1 VVVQRVL
8 ARDSLPLR
16 LLELR
21 LVLVLRRVLELLG
34 VTKLRRVLEDFAA
47 LAEQLL
53 LQGAPAALEELDY
66 LRAQDDLGH
75 LVTEL
80 LQALGDLPGPV
91 GPEEMEFRRA
101 QDVLAVLEEQAQ
113 GGLVAGLVLVVPEEI
128 ALGPVGLAGFA
139 ARWDSVAR
147 LGSAVHWDFLL
158 VQYLGHWG
166 FLLVQYLGH

>member
-1 VVVQRVL
+1 MVVQRVL

-75 LVTEL
+75 LVTEF

-91 GPEEMEFRRA
+91 DPEEMEF
-101 QDVLAVLEEQAQ
+101 
-113 GGLVAGLVLVVPEEI
+113 P
-128 ALGPVGLAGFA
+128 
-139 ARWDSVAR
+139 
-147 LGSAVHWDFLL
+147 
-158 VQYLGHWG
+158 
-166 FLLVQYLGH
+166 